1 MYKFMYSILS
11 QVIIKKED
19 PIMAISF
26 NANAL
31 QALNQSA
38 ANQDDFSRRQWN
50 NSPVE
55 DESRPLFSVTKSF
68 REEWGKDVY
77 PGQLAFFYIPPKE
90 LFSHYVVQNGT
101 DEEGNP
107 LPPLMGTGCAFV
119 HKHQIRITN
128 ESTRK
133 LVEGR
138 DGREAPKMSVA
149 CTKGFE
155 YSDHEHTFDGN
166 CAVCSLVENIGTFVN
181 EAVKLKGEDEGLT
194 PEQMRE
200 GNRYIPTLRDEWKK
214 LRNDSRFDVASERR
228 TAELYFPVAL
238 MFVANDPKT
247 NQPQTHVKLMYLRM
261 NLARYLDLLKEKA
274 NIGKDMFSVAPQDN
288 QIDYSEIRLTKLNEY
303 PEGLVDTWIRVQ
315 FAAVPQGPNMARDAM
330 KGAKWSIERDSNPEV
345 LNAQAQKIKEMFAQ
359 DIADAKA
366 NTPEGEE
373 VHTWGVADI
382 LWNIKECQMRDVNEM
397 ELVVEVPRASLE
409 VEKSRYFADRES
421 RKRGDTGVSQLSLG
435 LAAASAGTAQFVAPA
450 QVGGAQ
456 VPQTS
461 QVAPAA
467 VEAAPA
473 PVQTAPT
480 APAPAPAASQVA
492 SAPAPVASTAPAAPT
507 TPAAPAPAAANS
519 VEALLGT
526 APAQPEQAA
535 PAAPVANDVT
545 AQLGL

>member
-1 MYKFMYSILS
+1 
-11 QVIIKKED
+11 
-19 PIMAISF
+19 MAISF

-77 PGQLAFFYIPPKE
+77 PGHLAFFYIPPKE

-101 DEEGNP
+101 DEEGNQ

-194 PEQMRE
+194 PDQMRE
-200 GNRYIPTLRDEWKK
+200 GNRYIPSLREEWKK

-247 NQPQTHVKLMYLRM
+247 NQPQTHIKLMYLRM
-261 NLARYLDLLKEKA
+261 NLARYLDLLKEKS

-288 QIDYSEIRLTKLNEY
+288 QIDYSEIRLSKLNEY
-303 PEGLVDTWIRVQ
+303 PEGLEDTWLRVQ

-435 LAAASAGTAQFVAPA
+435 LTAAPVGNVQSTVPA
-450 QVGGAQ
+450 QVSGAQ
-456 VPQTS
+456 VPQ
-461 QVAPAA
+461 AP
-467 VEAAPA
+467 
-473 PVQTAPT
+473 
-480 APAPAPAASQVA
+480 PAASQVA
-492 SAPAPVASTAPAAPT
+492 SAAPTAPVVSTA
-507 TPAAPAPAAANS
+507 PAAPAPAATNS

-526 APAQPEQAA
+526 APVQSTQAA

>member
-1 MYKFMYSILS
+1 
-11 QVIIKKED
+11 
-19 PIMAISF
+19 MAISF

-77 PGQLAFFYIPPKE
+77 PGQLALFYIPPKE

-128 ESTRK
+128 ENTRK

-138 DGREAPKMSVA
+138 DGNDAPKMSVA

-194 PEQMRE
+194 PEQMRD
-200 GNRYIPTLRDEWKK
+200 GNRYIPSLRTEWKN
-214 LRNDSRFDVASERR
+214 LRRDHRFDMASERR

-247 NQPQTHVKLMYLRM
+247 QQPQTHIKLMYLRM

-288 QIDYSEIRLTKLNEY
+288 EIDYSEIRLTKLNEY

-315 FAAVPQGPNMARDAM
+315 FGTAPQGKSMARDAM
-330 KGAKWSIERDSNPEV
+330 KGAKWSIERDSNPEF
-345 LNAQAQKIKEMFAQ
+345 LNAQAQKIEEMFAQ
-359 DIADAKA
+359 DIANAKA
-366 NTPEGEE
+366 TASEGEE
-373 VHTWGVADI
+373 VHTWGVADVF
-382 LWNIKECQMRDVNEM
+382 WNIKECQMRDVNEM
-397 ELVVEVPRASLE
+397 EQVVEVPRAELE
-409 VEKSRYFADRES
+409 VEKARYFAEREA
-421 RKRGDTGVSQLSLG
+421 RQQGNTGVSQLSLG
-435 LAAASAGTAQFVAPA
+435 LAAAPAGNVQPTAPA

-456 VPQTS
+456 VPQ
-461 QVAPAA
+461 VVPAA
-467 VEAAPA
+467 VEAVPA
-473 PVQTAPT
+473 PVQA
-480 APAPAPAASQVA
+480 APAAPASAPAASQVA
-492 SAPAPVASTAPAAPT
+492 SAPVAPVASVAPTAPT
-507 TPAAPAPAAANS
+507 TPAAATNS

-526 APAQPEQAA
+526 APAQSAQVA
-535 PAAPVANDVT
+535 PTAPVANDVT

>member
-1 MYKFMYSILS
+1 
-11 QVIIKKED
+11 
-19 PIMAISF
+19 MAISF

-31 QALNQSA
+31 QALNKSA

-55 DESRPLFSVTKSF
+55 DESRPLFSITKSF
-68 REEWGKDVY
+68 ADEWGKDVY
-77 PGQLAFFYIPPKE
+77 AGQTAWFYIPPKE
-90 LFSHYVVQNGT
+90 LFEHYIVQEGT
-101 DEEGNP
+101 DEEGNHI
-107 LPPLMGTGCAFV
+107 PPQMSTGCAFV
-119 HKHQIRITN
+119 HKHHIRITN
-128 ESTRK
+128 ENTRK

-138 DGREAPKMSVA
+138 DGNDAPKMSVA

-155 YSDHEHTFDGN
+155 FSDHEHTFDGN
-166 CAVCSLVENIGTFVN
+166 CAVCSLVDNISTFVS
-181 EAVKLKGEDEGLT
+181 EAVKLKGEDMGLT
-194 PEQMRE
+194 SEQMYD
-200 GNRYIPTLRDEWKK
+200 GNRYITSLRDEWKN
-214 LRNDSRFDVASERR
+214 LRRDHRFDMASERR

-303 PEGLVDTWIRVQ
+303 PEGLEDTWLRVQ
-315 FAAVPQGPNMARDAM
+315 FGAAPQGKNMARDAM
-330 KGAKWSIERDSNPEV
+330 KNAKWSIERDSNPEV
-345 LNAQAQKIKEMFAQ
+345 LNAQAQKVKEMFAQ

-366 NTPEGEE
+366 NAAAVGEE

-382 LWNIKECQMRDVNEM
+382 YWNIKECQMRDVIEM
-397 ELVVEVPRASLE
+397 EQVVEVPRAELE
-409 VEKSRYFADRES
+409 VEKARYFAEREA
-421 RKRGDTGVSQLSLG
+421 RQQGNTGVSQLSLG
-435 LAAASAGTAQFVAPA
+435 LAAAPAGNVQPTASA

-456 VPQTS
+456 VPQAP
-461 QVAPAA
+461 QVVPAA

-473 PVQTAPT
+473 PAQA
-480 APAPAPAASQVA
+480 APAAPATAPAASQVA
-492 SAPAPVASTAPAAPT
+492 SAPAAPVASTAPVAPA
-507 TPAAPAPAAANS
+507 TPAADNS

-526 APAQPEQAA
+526 APAQSAQVA

>member
-1 MYKFMYSILS
+1 
-11 QVIIKKED
+11 
-19 PIMAISF
+19 MAISF

-68 REEWGKDVY
+68 RVEWGEGVY
-77 PGQLAFFYIPPKE
+77 PGQTAWFYIPK
-90 LFSHYVVQNGT
+90 LFTHYDVHEGT
-101 DEEGNP
+101 DDEGN
-107 LPPLMGTGCAFV
+107 LIPPTMGTGCAFV

-128 ESTRK
+128 ENTRK

-138 DGREAPKMSVA
+138 DGNDAPKMSVA
-149 CTKGFE
+149 CTEGFE

-200 GNRYIPTLRDEWKK
+200 GNRYIPSLRDEWKK

-228 TAELYFPVAL
+228 IAELYFPVAL

-274 NIGKDMFSVAPQDN
+274 DIGKDMFSVAPQDN
-288 QIDYSEIRLTKLNEY
+288 KIDYSETRLTKLNEY

-315 FAAVPQGPNMARDAM
+315 FGTAPQGKNMARDAM
-330 KGAKWSIERDSNPEV
+330 KGAKWSIERDSNPEF
-345 LNAQAQKIKEMFAQ
+345 LNAQAQKIEEMFAQ

-373 VHTWGVADI
+373 VHTWGVADVF
-382 LWNIKECQMRDVNEM
+382 WNIKECQMRDVNEM

-435 LAAASAGTAQFVAPA
+435 LTAAPAGNAQPTAPA

-456 VPQTS
+456 VPQAP
-461 QVAPAA
+461 QAVPAA

-473 PVQTAPT
+473 PVSPATSPT
-480 APAPAPAASQVA
+480 VPTAPAASQVA
-492 SAPAPVASTAPAAPT
+492 SVPAAPVASAAPA
-507 TPAAPAPAAANS
+507 TPAAATNS

-526 APAQPEQAA
+526 APAQSAQAV
-535 PAAPVANDVT
+535 PTAPVANDVT

>member
-68 REEWGKDVY
+68 RVEWGEGVY
-77 PGQLAFFYIPPKE
+77 PGQTAWFYIPK
-90 LFSHYVVQNGT
+90 LFTHYDVHEGT
-101 DEEGNP
+101 DDEGNS
-107 LPPLMGTGCAFV
+107 LPPTMGTGCAFV

-128 ESTRK
+128 ESIRK

-138 DGREAPKMSVA
+138 DGNDAPKMSVA

-181 EAVKLKGEDEGLT
+181 EAVKLKGKDEGLT

-200 GNRYIPTLRDEWKK
+200 GNRYIPSLRDEWKK

-315 FAAVPQGPNMARDAM
+315 FGTAPQGKNMARDAM
-330 KGAKWSIERDSNPEV
+330 KGAKWSIERDSNPEF
-345 LNAQAQKIKEMFAQ
+345 LNAQAQKIEEMFAQ

-366 NTPEGEE
+366 NTAAGEE
-373 VHTWGVADI
+373 VHTWGVADVF
-382 LWNIKECQMRDVNEM
+382 WNIKECQMRDVNEM

-421 RKRGDTGVSQLSLG
+421 RKQGNTGVSQLSLG
-435 LAAASAGTAQFVAPA
+435 LAAAPAGNVQPTAPA

-456 VPQTS
+456 VPQAP
-461 QVAPAA
+461 QAVPAA

-492 SAPAPVASTAPAAPT
+492 SATVAPVASVAPTAPT
-507 TPAAPAPAAANS
+507 TPAANNS

-526 APAQPEQAA
+526 APVQPEQAA
-535 PAAPVANDVT
+535 PTAPVANDVT

>member
-55 DESRPLFSVTKSF
+55 DDSRPLFSITKSF
-68 REEWGKDVY
+68 LEEWGKDVY
-77 PGQLAFFYIPPKE
+77 PGQTAWFYIPK
-90 LFSHYVVQNGT
+90 LFTHYDVHEGT
-101 DEEGNP
+101 DDEGNSV
-107 LPPLMGTGCAFV
+107 PPTMGTGCAFV

-200 GNRYIPTLRDEWKK
+200 DNRYIPSLREEWKK

-228 TAELYFPVAL
+228 IAELYFPVAL

-247 NQPQTHVKLMYLRM
+247 NQPQTHIKLMYLRM

-288 QIDYSEIRLTKLNEY
+288 KIDYSETRLTKLNEY

-315 FAAVPQGPNMARDAM
+315 FGTAPQGKNMARDAM
-330 KGAKWSIERDSNPEV
+330 KGAKWSIERDSNPEF
-345 LNAQAQKIKEMFAQ
+345 LNAQAQKIEEMFAQ

-366 NTPEGEE
+366 NIPEGEE
-373 VHTWGVADI
+373 VHTWGVADVF
-382 LWNIKECQMRDVNEM
+382 WNIKECQMRDVNEM

-409 VEKSRYFADRES
+409 VEKARYFAEREDR
-421 RKRGDTGVSQLSLG
+421 KNGNTGVSQLSLG
-435 LAAASAGTAQFVAPA
+435 LAATPAGNVQPTVPA
-450 QVGGAQ
+450 QVGGAPAPQ
-456 VPQTS
+456 VPQA
-461 QVAPAA
+461 APAA

-473 PVQTAPT
+473 PVQTAPA

-492 SAPAPVASTAPAAPT
+492 SAPVAPAATTAPAAN
-507 TPAAPAPAAANS
+507 NS

-526 APAQPEQAA
+526 APAQPAQAA
-535 PAAPVANDVT
+535 PTAPVANDVT

>member
-1 MYKFMYSILS
+1 
-11 QVIIKKED
+11 
-19 PIMAISF
+19 MAISF

-68 REEWGKDVY
+68 RVEWGEGVY
-77 PGQLAFFYIPPKE
+77 PGQTAWFYIPK
-90 LFSHYVVQNGT
+90 LFTHYDVHEGT
-101 DEEGNP
+101 DDEGNS
-107 LPPLMGTGCAFV
+107 LPPTMGTGCAFV

-128 ESTRK
+128 ESIRK

-138 DGREAPKMSVA
+138 DGNDAPKMSVA

-200 GNRYIPTLRDEWKK
+200 GNRYIPSLRDEWKK

-315 FAAVPQGPNMARDAM
+315 FGTAPQGKNMARDAM
-330 KGAKWSIERDSNPEV
+330 KGAKWSIERDSNPEF
-345 LNAQAQKIKEMFAQ
+345 LNAQAQKIEEMFAQ

-366 NTPEGEE
+366 NTAAGEE
-373 VHTWGVADI
+373 VHTWGVADVF
-382 LWNIKECQMRDVNEM
+382 WNIKECQMRDVNEM

-435 LAAASAGTAQFVAPA
+435 LAAAPAGNVQPTSPAP
-450 QVGGAQ
+450 VAQ
-456 VPQTS
+456 VPQT
-461 QVAPAA
+461 APAA

-473 PVQTAPT
+473 PVQTAPA
-480 APAPAPAASQVA
+480 APAPAPATSQVA
-492 SAPAPVASTAPAAPT
+492 SVPVAPVASA
-507 TPAAPAPAAANS
+507 TPAANNS

-535 PAAPVANDVT
+535 PTAPVANDVT

>member
-1 MYKFMYSILS
+1 
-11 QVIIKKED
+11 
-19 PIMAISF
+19 MAISF

-55 DESRPLFSVTKSF
+55 DESRPLFSITKSF
-68 REEWGKDVY
+68 LEEWGKDVY
-77 PGQLAFFYIPPKE
+77 PGQTAWFYIPK
-90 LFSHYVVQNGT
+90 LFTHYDVHEGT
-101 DEEGNP
+101 DDEGNP
-107 LPPLMGTGCAFV
+107 IPPPMGTGCAFV

-138 DGREAPKMSVA
+138 DGNDAPKMSVA

-194 PEQMRE
+194 PEQMRD
-200 GNRYIPTLRDEWKK
+200 GNRYIPSLRTEWKN
-214 LRNDSRFDVASERR
+214 LRRDHRFDMASERR

-247 NQPQTHVKLMYLRM
+247 NQTQTHVKLMYLRM

-288 QIDYSEIRLTKLNEY
+288 EIDYSEIRLTKLNEY
-303 PEGLVDTWIRVQ
+303 PEGLVDTWVRVQ
-315 FAAVPQGPNMARDAM
+315 FGTAPQGKSMARDAM
-330 KGAKWSIERDSNPEV
+330 KGAKWSIERDSNPEF
-345 LNAQAQKIKEMFAQ
+345 LNAQAQKIEEMFAQ
-359 DIADAKA
+359 DIAKA
-366 NTPEGEE
+366 NTSEGEE
-373 VHTWGVADI
+373 VHTWGVADVF
-382 LWNIKECQMRDVNEM
+382 WNIKECQMRDVIEM
-397 ELVVEVPRASLE
+397 EQVVEVPRAELE
-409 VEKSRYFADRES
+409 VEKARYFVEREA
-421 RKRGDTGVSQLSLG
+421 RQQGNTGVSQISLG
-435 LAAASAGTAQFVAPA
+435 LA
-450 QVGGAQ
+450 
-456 VPQTS
+456 
-461 QVAPAA
+461 
-467 VEAAPA
+467 
-473 PVQTAPT
+473 T
-480 APAPAPAASQVA
+480 APAGA
-492 SAPAPVASTAPAAPT
+492 APVASADSAVPAS
-507 TPAAPAPAAANS
+507 PAAPAPAATNS

-526 APAQPEQAA
+526 APAQSAQAA

>member
-200 GNRYIPTLRDEWKK
+200 GNRYIPSLRDEWKK

-247 NQPQTHVKLMYLRM
+247 NQTQTHVKLMYLRM

-288 QIDYSEIRLTKLNEY
+288 QIDYSEIRLSKLNEY
-303 PEGLVDTWIRVQ
+303 PEGLEDTWLRVQ

-421 RKRGDTGVSQLSLG
+421 RKQGNTGVSQLSLG
-435 LAAASAGTAQFVAPA
+435 LAAAPAGNVQPTAPA
-450 QVGGAQ
+450 QVGGA
-456 VPQTS
+456 
-461 QVAPAA
+461 
-467 VEAAPA
+467 PA
-473 PVQTAPT
+473 PQAPIQAVPA
-480 APAPAPAASQVA
+480 APAPAPVASQTA

-507 TPAAPAPAAANS
+507 TLAAATNS

-526 APAQPEQAA
+526 APAQSAQAA

>member
-1 MYKFMYSILS
+1 
-11 QVIIKKED
+11 
-19 PIMAISF
+19 MAISF

-55 DESRPLFSVTKSF
+55 DESRPLFSITKSF
-68 REEWGKDVY
+68 LEEWGKDVY
-77 PGQLAFFYIPPKE
+77 PGQTAWFRIPK
-90 LFSHYVVQNGT
+90 LFTHYDVHEGT
-101 DEEGNP
+101 DDEGNP
-107 LPPLMGTGCAFV
+107 VPPTMGTGCAFV

-128 ESTRK
+128 ENTRK

-138 DGREAPKMSVA
+138 DGNDAPKMSVA

-166 CAVCSLVENIGTFVN
+166 CAVCSLVENIGIFVN
-181 EAVKLKGEDEGLT
+181 EAVKLKGEGEGLT
-194 PEQMRE
+194 PEQMRD
-200 GNRYIPTLRDEWKK
+200 GNRYIPSLRTEWKN
-214 LRNDSRFDVASERR
+214 LRRDQRFDMASERR

-247 NQPQTHVKLMYLRM
+247 QQPQTHIKLMYLRM

-288 QIDYSEIRLTKLNEY
+288 EIDYSEIRLTKLNEY

-315 FAAVPQGPNMARDAM
+315 FGTAPQGKSMARDAM
-330 KGAKWSIERDSNPEV
+330 KGAKWSIERDSNPEF
-345 LNAQAQKIKEMFAQ
+345 LNAQAQKIEEMFAQ
-359 DIADAKA
+359 DIANAKA
-366 NTPEGEE
+366 TASEGEE
-373 VHTWGVADI
+373 VHTWGVADVF
-382 LWNIKECQMRDVNEM
+382 WNIKECQMRDVIEM
-397 ELVVEVPRASLE
+397 EQVVEVPRAELE
-409 VEKSRYFADRES
+409 VEKARYFAEREA
-421 RKRGDTGVSQLSLG
+421 RQQGNTGVSQLSLG
-435 LAAASAGTAQFVAPA
+435 LAAAPVGNAQTAAPA
-450 QVGGAQ
+450 QVGGAPA
-456 VPQTS
+456 PQAP
-461 QVAPAA
+461 QAAPAA

-492 SAPAPVASTAPAAPT
+492 SAPVAPVASVAPTAPT

-526 APAQPEQAA
+526 APAQSAQAV
-535 PAAPVANDVT
+535 PTAPVANDVT

>member
-1 MYKFMYSILS
+1 
-11 QVIIKKED
+11 
-19 PIMAISF
+19 MAISF

-68 REEWGKDVY
+68 RVEWGEGVY
-77 PGQLAFFYIPPKE
+77 PGQTAWFYIPK
-90 LFSHYVVQNGT
+90 LFTHYDVHEGT
-101 DEEGNP
+101 DDEGNP
-107 LPPLMGTGCAFV
+107 VPPTMGTGCAFV
-119 HKHQIRITN
+119 HKHQLRITN

-200 GNRYIPTLRDEWKK
+200 GNRYIPSLREEWKK

-228 TAELYFPVAL
+228 IAELYFPVAL

-247 NQPQTHVKLMYLRM
+247 NQPQTHIKLMYLRM

-288 QIDYSEIRLTKLNEY
+288 KIDYSETRLTKLNEY

-315 FAAVPQGPNMARDAM
+315 FGTAPQGKNMARDAM
-330 KGAKWSIERDSNPEV
+330 KGAKWSIERDSNPEF
-345 LNAQAQKIKEMFAQ
+345 LNAQAQKIEEMFAQ

-366 NTPEGEE
+366 NTAASEE
-373 VHTWGVADI
+373 VHTWGVADVF
-382 LWNIKECQMRDVNEM
+382 WNIKECQMRDVVEM
-397 ELVVEVPRASLE
+397 EQVVEVPRAELE
-409 VEKSRYFADRES
+409 VEKARYFAEREA
-421 RKRGDTGVSQLSLG
+421 RQQGNTGVSQLSLG
-435 LAAASAGTAQFVAPA
+435 LAAAPAGNVQPTAPA
-450 QVGGAQ
+450 QVGGASTPQ
-456 VPQTS
+456 VPQA
-461 QVAPAA
+461 APAA
-467 VEAAPA
+467 VEAVPAPVQTAPA
-473 PVQTAPT
+473 PVQTAPAAT
-480 APAPAPAASQVA
+480 TPAPAASQTA
-492 SAPAPVASTAPAAPT
+492 SAPAAPVASTAPAAPT
-507 TPAAPAPAAANS
+507 TLAAATNS

-526 APAQPEQAA
+526 APAQSAQAA
-535 PAAPVANDVT
+535 PTASVANDVT

>member
-1 MYKFMYSILS
+1 
-11 QVIIKKED
+11 
-19 PIMAISF
+19 MAISF

-31 QALNQSA
+31 QALNKSA

-55 DESRPLFSVTKSF
+55 DESRPLFSITKSF
-68 REEWGKDVY
+68 ADEWGKDVY
-77 PGQLAFFYIPPKE
+77 AGQTAWFYIPPKE
-90 LFSHYVVQNGT
+90 LFEHYIVQEGT
-101 DEEGNP
+101 DEEGNHI
-107 LPPLMGTGCAFV
+107 PPQMSTGCAFV

-128 ESTRK
+128 ENTRK

-138 DGREAPKMSVA
+138 DGNDAPKMSVA

-155 YSDHEHTFDGN
+155 FSDQEHTFDGN
-166 CAVCSLVENIGTFVN
+166 CAVCSLVDNISTFVS
-181 EAVKLKGEDEGLT
+181 EAVKLKGEDMGLT
-194 PEQMRE
+194 SEQMYD
-200 GNRYIPTLRDEWKK
+200 GNRYITSLRDEWKN
-214 LRNDSRFDVASERR
+214 LRRDHRFDMASERR

-303 PEGLVDTWIRVQ
+303 PEGLEDTWLRVQ
-315 FAAVPQGPNMARDAM
+315 FGAAPQGKNMARDAM
-330 KGAKWSIERDSNPEV
+330 KNAKWSIERDSNPEV
-345 LNAQAQKIKEMFAQ
+345 LNAQAQKVKEMFAQ

-366 NTPEGEE
+366 NAAAAAAAVGEE

-382 LWNIKECQMRDVNEM
+382 YWNIKECQMRDVIEM
-397 ELVVEVPRASLE
+397 EQVVEVPRAELE
-409 VEKSRYFADRES
+409 VEKARYFAEREA
-421 RKRGDTGVSQLSLG
+421 RQQGNTGVSQLSLG
-435 LAAASAGTAQFVAPA
+435 LAAAPAGNVQPTASA

-456 VPQTS
+456 VPQTP

-473 PVQTAPT
+473 PVQTAPA
-480 APAPAPAASQVA
+480 APTPAPAASQVA
-492 SAPAPVASTAPAAPT
+492 SAPATPVAS
-507 TPAAPAPAAANS
+507 AAPASPAAATNS

-526 APAQPEQAA
+526 APAQSAQAA
-535 PAAPVANDVT
+535 PTAPVANDVT

>member
-1 MYKFMYSILS
+1 
-11 QVIIKKED
+11 
-19 PIMAISF
+19 MAISF

-31 QALNQSA
+31 QALNKSA

-55 DESRPLFSVTKSF
+55 DESRPLFSITKSF
-68 REEWGKDVY
+68 ADEWGKDVY
-77 PGQLAFFYIPPKE
+77 AGQTAWFYIPPKE
-90 LFSHYVVQNGT
+90 MFEHYIVQEGT

-107 LPPLMGTGCAFV
+107 LPPQMSTGCAFV

-128 ESTRK
+128 ENTRK

-138 DGREAPKMSVA
+138 DGNDAPKMSVA

-166 CAVCSLVENIGTFVN
+166 CAVCSLVDNISTFVS
-181 EAVKLKGEDEGLT
+181 EAVKLKGEDMGLT
-194 PEQMRE
+194 SEQMYD
-200 GNRYIPTLRDEWKK
+200 GNRYITSLRDEWKN
-214 LRNDSRFDVASERR
+214 LRRDHRFDMASERR

-303 PEGLVDTWIRVQ
+303 PEGLEDTWLRVQ
-315 FAAVPQGPNMARDAM
+315 FGAAPQGKNMARDAM
-330 KGAKWSIERDSNPEV
+330 KNAKWSIERDSNPEV
-345 LNAQAQKIKEMFAQ
+345 LNAQAQKVKEMFAQ

-366 NTPEGEE
+366 NVTAGEE
-373 VHTWGVADI
+373 VHTWGVADVF
-382 LWNIKECQMRDVNEM
+382 WNIKECQMRDVNEM
-397 ELVVEVPRASLE
+397 EKVVEVPRAELE
-409 VEKSRYFADRES
+409 VEKARYFAEREA
-421 RKRGDTGVSQLSLG
+421 RQQGNTGVSQLSLG
-435 LAAASAGTAQFVAPA
+435 LAATPAGNVQSAAPA
-450 QVGGAQ
+450 QVGGAPA
-456 VPQTS
+456 PQAH
-461 QVAPAA
+461 QAAPAA

-473 PVQTAPT
+473 AVQ
-480 APAPAPAASQVA
+480 S
-492 SAPAPVASTAPAAPT
+492 APVAPASTPVAPASTPVAGQT
-507 TPAAPAPAAANS
+507 AVVPAAPAATDS

-526 APAQPEQAA
+526 APAQSAQAA

>member
-1 MYKFMYSILS
+1 
-11 QVIIKKED
+11 
-19 PIMAISF
+19 MAISF

-138 DGREAPKMSVA
+138 DGKDAPKMSVA

-181 EAVKLKGEDEGLT
+181 EAVKLKGEDMGFT
-194 PEQMRE
+194 SEQMYE
-200 GNRYIPTLRDEWKK
+200 GNRYIPSLRDEWKK

-247 NQPQTHVKLMYLRM
+247 NQMQTHVKLMYLRM

-303 PEGLVDTWIRVQ
+303 PEGLEDTWLRVQ

-345 LNAQAQKIKEMFAQ
+345 LNAQAQKVKEMFAQ

-397 ELVVEVPRASLE
+397 ELVVEVPRAELE
-409 VEKSRYFADRES
+409 VEKARYFAEREA
-421 RKRGDTGVSQLSLG
+421 RQQGNTGVSQLSLG
-435 LAAASAGTAQFVAPA
+435 LTAAPAGNVQPTAPA

-456 VPQTS
+456 VPQTP

-473 PVQTAPT
+473 PVQTAPA

-492 SAPAPVASTAPAAPT
+492 SAPVAPVASVAPTAPT

-526 APAQPEQAA
+526 APAQSAQAA
-535 PAAPVANDVT
+535 PTAPVANDVT

>member
-1 MYKFMYSILS
+1 M
-11 QVIIKKED
+11 VRHE
-19 PIMAISF
+19 
-26 NANAL
+26 
-31 QALNQSA
+31 
-38 ANQDDFSRRQWN
+38 
-50 NSPVE
+50 
-55 DESRPLFSVTKSF
+55 
-68 REEWGKDVY
+68 
-77 PGQLAFFYIPPKE
+77 
-90 LFSHYVVQNGT
+90 GT
-101 DEEGNP
+101 DDEGNS
-107 LPPLMGTGCAFV
+107 LPPTMGTGCAFV

-128 ESTRK
+128 ESIRK

-138 DGREAPKMSVA
+138 DGNDAPKMSVA

-200 GNRYIPTLRDEWKK
+200 GNRYIPSLRDEWKK
-214 LRNDSRFDVASERR
+214 LRNDSRFDMASERR

-315 FAAVPQGPNMARDAM
+315 FGTAPQGKNMARDAM
-330 KGAKWSIERDSNPEV
+330 KGAKWSIERDSNPEF
-345 LNAQAQKIKEMFAQ
+345 LNAQAQKIEEMFAQ

-366 NTPEGEE
+366 NTAAGEE
-373 VHTWGVADI
+373 VHTWGVADVF
-382 LWNIKECQMRDVNEM
+382 WNIKECQMRDVNEM

-421 RKRGDTGVSQLSLG
+421 RKQGNTGVSQLSLG
-435 LAAASAGTAQFVAPA
+435 LAAAPAGNVQPTSPAP
-450 QVGGAQ
+450 VAQ
-456 VPQTS
+456 VPQT
-461 QVAPAA
+461 APAA
-467 VEAAPA
+467 VEAAQA
-473 PVQTAPT
+473 PVQTAPA
-480 APAPAPAASQVA
+480 APAPAPATSQTASAPAPAPATSQTA

-507 TPAAPAPAAANS
+507 TLAAATNS

-526 APAQPEQAA
+526 APARSAQAA

>member
-31 QALNQSA
+31 QALNKSA

-55 DESRPLFSVTKSF
+55 DESRPLFSITKSF
-68 REEWGKDVY
+68 LEEWGKDVY
-77 PGQLAFFYIPPKE
+77 AGQTAWFYIPPKE
-90 LFSHYVVQNGT
+90 MFEHYIVQEGT
-101 DEEGNP
+101 DDEGNP
-107 LPPLMGTGCAFV
+107 LPPQMSTGCAFV

-128 ESTRK
+128 ENTRK

-138 DGREAPKMSVA
+138 DGNDAPKMSVA

-155 YSDHEHTFDGN
+155 FSDQEHTFDGN
-166 CAVCSLVENIGTFVN
+166 CAVCSLVDNISTFVS
-181 EAVKLKGEDEGLT
+181 EAVKLKGEDMGLT
-194 PEQMRE
+194 SEQMYD
-200 GNRYIPTLRDEWKK
+200 GNRYITSLRDEWKN
-214 LRNDSRFDVASERR
+214 LRRDHRFDMASERR

-247 NQPQTHVKLMYLRM
+247 NQTQTHVKLMYLRM

-303 PEGLVDTWIRVQ
+303 PEGLEDTWLRVQ
-315 FAAVPQGPNMARDAM
+315 FGAAPQGKNMARDAM
-330 KGAKWSIERDSNPEV
+330 KNAKWSIERDSNPEV
-345 LNAQAQKIKEMFAQ
+345 LNAQAQKVKEMFAQ

-366 NTPEGEE
+366 NAAAGEE

-382 LWNIKECQMRDVNEM
+382 YWNIKECQMRDVIEM
-397 ELVVEVPRASLE
+397 EQVVEVPRAELE
-409 VEKSRYFADRES
+409 VEKARYFAEREAS
-421 RKRGDTGVSQLSLG
+421 QQGNTGVSQLSLG
-435 LAAASAGTAQFVAPA
+435 LAAASAGTAEFVAPA

-480 APAPAPAASQVA
+480 APAPALAASQVA
-492 SAPAPVASTAPAAPT
+492 SAPVAPVASPAPAAPAS
-507 TPAAPAPAAANS
+507 AATNS

-526 APAQPEQAA
+526 APAQSAQAA
-535 PAAPVANDVT
+535 PTASVANDVT

>member
-1 MYKFMYSILS
+1 
-11 QVIIKKED
+11 
-19 PIMAISF
+19 MAISF

-31 QALNQSA
+31 QALNKSA

-77 PGQLAFFYIPPKE
+77 PGQTAWFRIPK
-90 LFSHYVVQNGT
+90 LFTHYDVHEGT
-101 DEEGNP
+101 DDEGNP
-107 LPPLMGTGCAFV
+107 IPPTMGTGCAFV

-128 ESTRK
+128 ENTRK

-138 DGREAPKMSVA
+138 DGNDAPKMSVA

-194 PEQMRE
+194 PEQMRD
-200 GNRYIPTLRDEWKK
+200 GNRYIPSLRTEWKN
-214 LRNDSRFDVASERR
+214 LRRDHRFDMASERR

-247 NQPQTHVKLMYLRM
+247 QQPQTHIKLMYLRI
-261 NLARYLDLLKEKA
+261 NLARYLDLLKEKD

-288 QIDYSEIRLTKLNEY
+288 EIDYSEIRLTKLNEY
-303 PEGLVDTWIRVQ
+303 PEGLVDTWVRVQ
-315 FAAVPQGPNMARDAM
+315 FGTAPQGKSMARDAM
-330 KGAKWSIERDSNPEV
+330 KGAKWSIERDSNPEF
-345 LNAQAQKIKEMFAQ
+345 LNAQAQKIEEMFAQ

-373 VHTWGVADI
+373 VHTWGVADVF
-382 LWNIKECQMRDVNEM
+382 WNIKECQMRDVIEM
-397 ELVVEVPRASLE
+397 EQVVEVPRAELE
-409 VEKSRYFADRES
+409 VEKARYFAEREA
-421 RKRGDTGVSQLSLG
+421 RQQGNTGVSQLSLG
-435 LAAASAGTAQFVAPA
+435 LAAAPAGNVQPTVPA
-450 QVGGAQ
+450 QIGGAQ
-456 VPQTS
+456 VPQA
-461 QVAPAA
+461 APAA

-473 PVQTAPT
+473 PVQTAPA
-480 APAPAPAASQVA
+480 APATPAASQVA
-492 SAPAPVASTAPAAPT
+492 SVPAAPVASASSAAPA
-507 TPAAPAPAAANS
+507 TPAAPAPAATNS

-526 APAQPEQAA
+526 APAQSAQAV
-535 PAAPVANDVT
+535 PVAPVANDVT

>member
-1 MYKFMYSILS
+1 
-11 QVIIKKED
+11 
-19 PIMAISF
+19 MAISF

-31 QALNQSA
+31 QALNKSA

-55 DESRPLFSVTKSF
+55 DESRPLFSITKSF
-68 REEWGKDVY
+68 ADEWGKDVY
-77 PGQLAFFYIPPKE
+77 AGQTAWFYIPPKE
-90 LFSHYVVQNGT
+90 MFEHYIVQEGT

-107 LPPLMGTGCAFV
+107 LPPQMSTGCAFV

-128 ESTRK
+128 ENTRK

-138 DGREAPKMSVA
+138 DGNDAPKMSVA

-166 CAVCSLVENIGTFVN
+166 CAVCSLVDNISTFVS
-181 EAVKLKGEDEGLT
+181 EAVKLKGEDMGLT
-194 PEQMRE
+194 SEQMYD
-200 GNRYIPTLRDEWKK
+200 GNRYITSLRDEWKN
-214 LRNDSRFDVASERR
+214 LRRDHRFDMASERR

-303 PEGLVDTWIRVQ
+303 PEGLEDTWLRVQ
-315 FAAVPQGPNMARDAM
+315 FGAAPQGKNMARDAM
-330 KGAKWSIERDSNPEV
+330 KNAKWSIERDSNPEV
-345 LNAQAQKIKEMFAQ
+345 LNAQAQKVKEMFAQ

-366 NTPEGEE
+366 NVTAGEE
-373 VHTWGVADI
+373 VHTWGVADVY
-382 LWNIKECQMRDVNEM
+382 WNIKECQMRDVNEM
-397 ELVVEVPRASLE
+397 EQVVEVPRAELE
-409 VEKSRYFADRES
+409 VEKSRYFAEREA
-421 RKRGDTGVSQLSLG
+421 RQQGNTGVSQLSLG
-435 LAAASAGTAQFVAPA
+435 LAAVPVGNAQTAAPA

-456 VPQTS
+456 VPQA
-461 QVAPAA
+461 APAA

-473 PVQTAPT
+473 AVQ
-480 APAPAPAASQVA
+480 S
-492 SAPAPVASTAPAAPT
+492 APVAPASTPVAPASTPVAGQT
-507 TPAAPAPAAANS
+507 AVVPAAPAATDS

-526 APAQPEQAA
+526 APAQSAQAA